1 MAVIHYEND
10 AVLEPVRD
18 RKVAIIGY
26 GSQGHAHALNLRDS
40 GVDVRVG
47 LHTTSA
53 SRSKAHAAGLRVLSV
68 AEAAREA
75 NLTMILAPDQTQKQ
89 IYEAEI
95 AKHLTRGKALFFA
108 HGFNVHFGQIRP
120 PTGVDVVLIAPKAP
134 GHLVRRLYTEGQG
147 TPALIAVH
155 QDASG
160 SAKELGL
167 SYARALGATRAGV
180 LETTFKEETETDL
193 FGEQAVLC
201 GGLTA
206 LVQAGFETLVDAG
219 YQEESAYF
227 ECLHEM
233 KLIVDLMYEGG
244 MAWMRHSISDTAEYG
259 DYTRGPRAINE
270 AARAEMEK
278 ILRDIQTGIFAREWI
293 LENQAGHPV
302 FDKLREEG
310 KAHRIEDVGAR
321 LRAMMSW
328 IRNTRKDSSEP
339 QPAAVIEYPL
349 QRSGAV

>member
-1 MAVIHYEND
+1 
-10 AVLEPVRD
+10 
-18 RKVAIIGY
+18 
-26 GSQGHAHALNLRDS
+26 
-40 GVDVRVG
+40 
-47 LHTTSA
+47 
-53 SRSKAHAAGLRVLSV
+53 
-68 AEAAREA
+68 
-75 NLTMILAPDQTQKQ
+75 PDQTQKQ
-89 IYEAEI
+89 IYDNDIE
-95 AKHLTRGKALFFA
+95 KHLTRGKALFFA
-108 HGFNVHFGQIRP
+108 HGFNIHYGQIKP
-120 PTGVDVVLIAPKAP
+120 GPGVDVVLIAPKAP

-147 TPALIAVH
+147 TPALIAIH

-160 SAKELGL
+160 AAKELGL

-206 LVQAGFETLVDAG
+206 LVQAGFQTLVDAG

-259 DYTRGPRAINE
+259 DYTRGPRVINDVVK
-270 AARAEMEK
+270 AEMKK
-278 ILRDIQTGIFAREWI
+278 ILKEIQNGEFAKEWI

-302 FDKLREEG
+302 FDKQRDQA
-310 KAHRIEDVGAR
+310 KTARIEEVGAR
-321 LRAMMSW
+321 LREMMSW
-328 IRNTRKDSSEP
+328 IKNSKKDTSDP
-339 QPAAVIEYPL
+339 GRVIDYPL
-349 QRSGAV
+349 ASGAV

>member
-10 AVLEPVRD
+10 AVLEPIRD

-75 NLTMILAPDQTQKQ
+75 NLIMILAPDQTQKK
-89 IYEAEI
+89 IYDEEI

-147 TPALIAVH
+147 TPALIAIH

-160 SAKELGL
+160 AAKELGL

-206 LVQAGFETLVDAG
+206 LVQAGFQTLVDAG

-259 DYTRGPRAINE
+259 DYTRGPRVIND
-270 AARAEMEK
+270 AVKAEMKK
-278 ILRDIQTGIFAREWI
+278 ILKEIQNGEFAKEWI
-293 LENQAGHPV
+293 LE
-302 FDKLREEG
+302 
-310 KAHRIEDVGAR
+310 
-321 LRAMMSW
+321 
-328 IRNTRKDSSEP
+328 
-339 QPAAVIEYPL
+339 
-349 QRSGAV
+349 

>member
-1 MAVIHYEND
+1 
-10 AVLEPVRD
+10 
-18 RKVAIIGY
+18 
-26 GSQGHAHALNLRDS
+26 
-40 GVDVRVG
+40 
-47 LHTTSA
+47 
-53 SRSKAHAAGLRVLSV
+53 
-68 AEAAREA
+68 
-75 NLTMILAPDQTQKQ
+75 MILAPDQTQKQ

-201 GGLTA
+201 GG
-206 LVQAGFETLVDAG
+206 
-219 YQEESAYF
+219 
-227 ECLHEM
+227 
-233 KLIVDLMYEGG
+233 
-244 MAWMRHSISDTAEYG
+244 
-259 DYTRGPRAINE
+259 GPPPRP
-270 AARAEMEK
+270 RRV
-278 ILRDIQTGIFAREWI
+278 RDPR
-293 LENQAGHPV
+293 
-302 FDKLREEG
+302 
-310 KAHRIEDVGAR
+310 GAR
-321 LRAMMSW
+321 CP
-328 IRNTRKDSSEP
+328 E
-339 QPAAVIEYPL
+339 
-349 QRSGAV
+349 

>member
-10 AVLEPVRD
+10 AILEPVRD

-47 LHTTSA
+47 LHATSA
-53 SRSKAHAAGLRVLSV
+53 SRSKAHAAGLRVTSV
-68 AEAAREA
+68 ADAAREA
-75 NLTMILAPDQTQKQ
+75 NLIMILTPDQTQKQ
-89 IYEAEI
+89 VYEAEI
-95 AKHLTRGKALFFA
+95 VKHLTRGKALFFA
-108 HGFNVHFGQIRP
+108 HGFNIHFGQIRP
-120 PTGVDVVLIAPKAP
+120 PPGVDVVLIAPKAP

-180 LETTFKEETETDL
+180 LESTFKEETETDL

-206 LVQAGFETLVDAG
+206 LVQAGFETLVSAG

-244 MAWMRHSISDTAEYG
+244 ISWMRHSISDTAEYG
-259 DYTRGPRAINE
+259 DYTRGPRIIGD
-270 AARAEMEK
+270 AARTEMKK
-278 ILRDIQTGIFAREWI
+278 ILKEIQSGEFAREWI

-302 FDKLREEG
+302 FDKLREQA
-310 KAHRIEDVGAR
+310 KATRIEEVGAR
-321 LRAMMSW
+321 LREMMSW
-328 IRNTRKDSSEP
+328 IRNSKKDTSDP
-339 QPAAVIEYPL
+339 GRVIEYPL
-349 QRSGAV
+349 ASGAV

>member
-10 AVLEPVRD
+10 AVLEPIRD

-75 NLTMILAPDQTQKQ
+75 NLIMILAPDQTQKK
-89 IYEAEI
+89 IYDEEI

-147 TPALIAVH
+147 TPALIAIH

-160 SAKELGL
+160 AAKELGL

-206 LVQAGFETLVDAG
+206 LVQAGFQTLVDAG

-259 DYTRGPRAINE
+259 DYTRGPRVINDVVK
-270 AARAEMEK
+270 AEMKK
-278 ILRDIQTGIFAREWI
+278 ILKEIQNGEFAKEWI

-302 FDKLREEG
+302 FDKQRDQA
-310 KAHRIEDVGAR
+310 KTARIEEVGAR
-321 LRAMMSW
+321 LREMMSW
-328 IRNTRKDSSEP
+328 IKNSKKDTSDP
-339 QPAAVIEYPL
+339 GRVIDYPL
-349 QRSGAV
+349 ASGAV